1 MIKIICK
8 IPPMSTGD
16 QILKLDDENHK
27 IKKNNWGINWDNK
40 QMWDSRSSWWTISD
54 FKFLISH
61 TR

>member
-40 QMWDSRSSWWTISD
+40 QIFAVQRYV
-54 FKFLISH
+54 FLLF
-61 TR
+61 